1 MSRLTIVEGN
11 SNDKDNVRVL
21 ITKGEK
27 GADGVSP
34 IVRVEREDKVV
45 TIDVE
50 DAEGTKTAY
59 VKDGVSPTVNTS
71 KTGKV
76 ATVEITDVEGTHSFN
91 VNDGE
96 DGETYEVPTNSV
108 IGWDSDDA
116 IPNGYEEV
124 DNPNNYSTDE
134 KIIGTWIDGKPLYRR
149 VFETTL
155 PNKKNNIIETG
166 FDNTILVR
174 KLYGTA
180 CDNANKPFTKPI
192 PYFDVYNSNHIT
204 VFMASGNGNIYV
216 SALGDNNNEQTF
228 IYVEYTKTT
237 D

>member
-34 IVRVEREDKVV
+34 IVKTQKQDGVAE
-45 TIDVE
+45 INIE
-50 DAEGTKTAY
+50 DAEGVKTAY
-59 VKDGVSPTVNTS
+59 VKDGFSPVVETS

-76 ATVEITDVEGTHSFN
+76 ATVEIEDAEGTHTFTL
-91 VNDGE
+91 NDGE
-96 DGETYEVPTNSV
+96 DGETYEVPTNAV
-108 IGWDSDDA
+108 VGWDSENA
-116 IPNGYEEV
+116 IPNGYEEI
-124 DNPNNYSTDE
+124 DNPNNYSSNET
-134 KIIGTWIDGKPLYRR
+134 KIGTWIDGKPLYRK

-155 PNKKNNIIETG
+155 PSQKSNIIETG
-166 FDNTILVR
+166 FGNTIIVR
-174 KLYGTA
+174 KLYGIF
-180 CDNANKPFTKPI
+180 CDIANKPFSKPI
-192 PYFDVYNSNHIT
+192 PYFDIYNSNHIT
-204 VFMASGNGNIYV
+204 VFIGSGNGNIYV